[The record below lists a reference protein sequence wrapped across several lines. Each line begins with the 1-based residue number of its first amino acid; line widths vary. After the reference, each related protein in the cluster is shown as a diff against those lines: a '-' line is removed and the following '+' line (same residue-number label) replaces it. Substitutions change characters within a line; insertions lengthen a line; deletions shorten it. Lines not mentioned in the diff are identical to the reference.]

1 MATNARAVLV
11 GCSDLPSCIVTD
23 DACKLCTTQYALVE
37 DRFGLLRCC
46 RHRAH
51 ALAVPF
57 SLIVICIL
65 LDGSNQ
71 WHEEDVTF
79 AKLTSR
85 TARLASEAWNRWT
98 DTDANAPEN
107 ALKEVLEFAEH
118 CDLPEEWGEGAYC
131 TGCTVVEQR

>member
-1 MATNARAVLV
+1 MLASYAR
-11 GCSDLPSCIVTD
+11 PNM
-23 DACKLCTTQYALVE
+23 
-37 DRFGLLRCC
+37 RLLRIDLDSCG
-46 RHRAH
+46 AVVIGH

-57 SLIVICIL
+57 SLLVICIL

-71 WHEEDVTF
+71 WNEEDVTF
-79 AKLTSR
+79 AKLTLR

-118 CDLPEEWGEGAYC
+118 CDLPEDWGEGAYC